1 MSRSKSH
8 VPIRTCISCGTK
20 NDKKH
25 LNRLSLDAR
34 GLLTNDDKGKLPG
47 RGAYVCDDKLCW
59 EKLKKGNRLGKVFR
73 RGSIDFHPDFI
84 FG

>member
-1 MSRSKSH
+1 MSRSKFH

-20 NDKKH
+20 KDKKD

-34 GLLTNDDKGKLPG
+34 GFLIRDDKGKVPG
-47 RGAYVCDDKLCW
+47 RGAYVCDDKSCW
-59 EKLKKGNRLGKVFR
+59 EKLNKGNRLARAFR
-73 RGSIDFHPDFI
+73 RGSKDFHPDSI